1 MPSITGAAADYVTLS
16 AMITPALLLTA
27 NGSLVISTSNRMSR
41 VVDRIRVLNDLVD
54 DVVRGK
60 TDLDYVTE
68 RLEHWQ
74 DQIERLIRRGDHIRY
89 ALILLYGAIA
99 SFVFTSL
106 AIAADVTF
114 GNRMPAVPTV
124 TAVGGVLMMLCACV
138 NLLQEAL
145 EALRSNRQE
154 IRFFRE
160 IRSRRAAAMFGA
172 PDGGKDVG
180 VIAEPHP
187 VP

>member
-1 MPSITGAAADYVTLS
+1 MPAISAADYATLS

-41 VVDRIRVLNDLVD
+41 VVDRTRVLNDLCD
-54 DVVRGK
+54 NVVRGK

-89 ALILLYGAIA
+89 ALILLYGAI
-99 SFVFTSL
+99 SVFVCTSL

-114 GNRMPAVPTV
+114 GNRMPAVPTI
-124 TAVGGVLMMLCACV
+124 TAVAGVIMMFCACV

-145 EALRSNRQE
+145 EAFRSNRLE
-154 IRFFRE
+154 VRFFRE
-160 IRSRRAAAMFGA
+160 IRARRTAAMFGEG
-172 PDGGKDVG
+172 DHGKEVG